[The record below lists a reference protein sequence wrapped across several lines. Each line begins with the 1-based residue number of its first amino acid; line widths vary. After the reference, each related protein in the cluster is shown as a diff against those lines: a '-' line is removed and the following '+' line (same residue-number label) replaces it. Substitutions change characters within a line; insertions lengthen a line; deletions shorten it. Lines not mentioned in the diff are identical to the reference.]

1 MKRLVVLSAL
11 LLTSLAVAGEW
22 EFWSPDNALPA
33 QVEPLIKEY
42 CWNRSDQRRKLGEGE
57 IRVDV
62 DATATNIVVHRPDVS
77 VRETF
82 TIRGLPYDRYF
93 RKARGMSEGDPRCV
107 LVRFS
112 PTPITD
118 DVCLAPITFCGLRN
132 TNPVPFSLFVD
143 VDSLKVLP
151 EIDWWA
157 YRREKMS
164 KQDPSN
170 GAKQAKERAESK

>member
-1 MKRLVVLSAL
+1 ML
-11 LLTSLAVAGEW
+11 
-22 EFWSPDNALPA
+22 F
-33 QVEPLIKEY
+33 
-42 CWNRSDQRRKLGEGE
+42 RS
-57 IRVDV
+57 
-62 DATATNIVVHRPDVS
+62 HRPDVS
-77 VRETF
+77 MRETF
-82 TIRGLPYDRYF
+82 TIRGLPYSEYF
-93 RKARGMSEGDPRCV
+93 RKSRGMSEGDLRRV
-107 LVRFS
+107 LVRFA

-151 EIDWWA
+151 QLDWWA

-170 GAKQAKERAESK
+170 GAKQTEERAESR